1 MSENKKKRI
10 AIACQ
15 GGGSH
20 TAFTSGVLQRILSE
34 KNKDFEVVAVSGTS
48 GGALCASLYWYAMTG
63 GCGDGNPEEAGIKL
77 LADFWKANSIQDPV
91 ELATNKF
98 MMQYTDLVEN
108 FNLPTAEYNPN
119 KVAELTGGV
128 DKGKEIFKKLLWDF
142 IQFDKVEALI
152 ENFTKKN
159 KRAPISLYLGA
170 VDVLAGKFHHFTYAD
185 LAKHNGKY
193 GAEAIIASA
202 CIPTLFTPVELN
214 GTCYWDGL
222 FSENPPVVCLAKEI
236 VDEMWIIRINPRA
249 TPNIP
254 RTTYDIDDRRNEL
267 SGNLALEL
275 ALDGIH
281 LVNRMLRENAFS
293 PEYIRKK
300 GLKPIDVKEITV
312 VDNTVRSRYGYDLGG
327 ASKLDRDPQFI
338 AAMTEHGYEQ
348 AEEFFLNRK
357 KEVMQAV

>member
-1 MSENKKKRI
+1 
-10 AIACQ
+10 
-15 GGGSH
+15 
-20 TAFTSGVLQRILSE
+20 
-34 KNKDFEVVAVSGTS
+34 
-48 GGALCASLYWYAMTG
+48 
-63 GCGDGNPEEAGIKL
+63 
-77 LADFWKANSIQDPV
+77 
-91 ELATNKF
+91 

-275 ALDGIH
+275 ALDGIQ
-281 LVNRMLRENAFS
+281 LVNRMLKQNAFS